1 MEEVETQSELLKYLN
16 CFYTFWCVGS
26 LIVVCYQLVNFIM
39 RAIRNVWPAVITI
52 RDIISVIL
60 GIVLS
65 WITIILLI
73 IYARKKSA
81 K

>member
-1 MEEVETQSELLKYLN
+1 MEEVETQSELLKYLDW
-16 CFYTFWCVGS
+16 FYTFWCIGS
-26 LIVVCYQLVNFIM
+26 LLVICYQIVNFIM
-39 RAIRNVWPAVITI
+39 RAIRNVWPSIITI

-60 GIVLS
+60 GIILS

-73 IYARKKSA
+73 IYARKKQV